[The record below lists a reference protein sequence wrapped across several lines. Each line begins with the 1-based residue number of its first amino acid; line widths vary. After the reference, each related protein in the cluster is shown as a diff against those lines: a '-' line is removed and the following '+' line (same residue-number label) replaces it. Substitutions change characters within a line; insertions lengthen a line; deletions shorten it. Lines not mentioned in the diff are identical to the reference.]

1 MSAYTKISI
10 AISIEVFS
18 LMFINLII
26 KAFVPE
32 FDTGYIITAQLSLLV
47 IQLIGVILQKKEH
60 EEEMKEFFR
69 RERNIYLRYFKM

>member
-60 EEEMKEFFR
+60 EEEMKEFFG
-69 RERNIYLRYFKM
+69 RERNRNV